1 MKSICDNIPAIVF
14 WSVAIFVSLTYIGAN
29 GLWGAEDRWAEIVR
43 EMRLTGDYFHP
54 CINGV
59 PYFDKPLLG
68 YWFIVLAAA
77 ITGQLNETTVRLPS
91 AIAGLLALGATIN
104 IGRRLWSEKQARTA
118 GWILLST
125 YGFLF
130 WARTGQADM
139 EDMAAIILAVA
150 WYWARRDKPG
160 FLSYLVF
167 YLICFLGAQ
176 TKGLAAITVPVIVML
191 PDLLRQK
198 RWKSYL
204 SLSHVLALGL
214 GLAVYL
220 APFVYSEMTRT
231 GYQSSGLRMA
241 FRENIVRYF
250 RPFDHKEPFYI
261 YFYHLPKLIFPWTP
275 LILAAMWTAYTSFRK
290 LDWPSKWLTIAT
302 IFIFLFFTV
311 SGSRRAYYILPII
324 PFCALIASLYFTMQ
338 KEEKW
343 NRWVLGIQMWVFV
356 VIMATEILS
365 PAVWPVIKVH
375 IGFIA
380 PKRLVFATA
389 LLGFIALEPL
399 VLERVYPGL
408 LARVIA
414 TEKQLT
420 PSIVMAVIIVGGF
433 FAWQH
438 HLFDTYRSM
447 KPFSRELKEKID
459 KLSSDNIAFYRKLPV
474 KMLFYLDLPK
484 PALQLNDTESLRG
497 FLSLQSKTRVLVSN
511 GQYQKELID
520 VLPDE
525 MAMRP
530 TMKEKVYPWEKMEK
544 YKVWIIRSE
553 AK

>member
-1 MKSICDNIPAIVF
+1 MKSIRDNIPAIVF
-14 WSVAIFVSLTYIGAN
+14 WSVAVFVSLTYIGAN
-29 GLWGAEDRWAEIVR
+29 GLWGNEDRWAEIVR

-68 YWFIVLAAA
+68 YWFIALAAA
-77 ITGQLNETTVRLPS
+77 ITGQLNETAVRLPS

-104 IGRRLWSEKQARTA
+104 IGRRLWSEQQARTA

-130 WARTGQADM
+130 WARTGETDI
-139 EDMAAIILAVA
+139 ENMAAITLAVA

-160 FLSYLVF
+160 LLSYLIF

-176 TKGLAAITVPVIVML
+176 TKGLAAIAVPVIVVL
-191 PDLLRQK
+191 PDLLRKK

-214 GLAVYL
+214 GLAVYM

-231 GYQSSGLRMA
+231 GYQSSGLGMA

-261 YFYHLPKLIFPWTP
+261 YFYHLPQLIFPWTP
-275 LILAAMWTAYTSFRK
+275 LILAAMWTAYTSIRR

-302 IFIFLFFTV
+302 TLIFIFFTI
-311 SGSRRAYYILPII
+311 SGSRRAYYIIPII
-324 PFCALIASLYFTMQ
+324 PFCALMASLYLMMQ
-338 KEEKW
+338 REEKW
-343 NRWVLGIQMWVFV
+343 NRVVFGIQMWVFV
-356 VIMATEILS
+356 VIIAAEILS
-365 PAVWPVIKVH
+365 PAVWPVIKGY

-380 PKRLVFATA
+380 SKGLVFATA
-389 LLGFIALEPL
+389 LIGFIALAPL

-433 FAWQH
+433 FVWQYH
-438 HLFDTYRSM
+438 IFDTYRSM
-447 KPFSRELKEKID
+447 RPFSRELKEKIE
-459 KLSSDNIAFYRKLPV
+459 KLSLNNIAFYRRFPA
-474 KMLFYLDLPK
+474 KMLFYLDLPE
-484 PALQLNDTESLRG
+484 PATLLNDAESLRE
-497 FLSLQSKTRVLVSN
+497 FLSSQGKTRVLVSED
-511 GQYQKELID
+511 QYQKELID
-520 VLPDE
+520 ILPDE

-544 YKVWIIRSE
+544 YEAWIIQGE

>member
-1 MKSICDNIPAIVF
+1 MKSIRDNIPAIVF
-14 WSVAIFVSLTYIGAN
+14 WSVAVFVSLAYIGAN

-68 YWFIVLAAA
+68 YWLIALAAA

-130 WARTGQADM
+130 WARTGETDM
-139 EDMAAIILAVA
+139 ENMAAITLAVA

-176 TKGLAAITVPVIVML
+176 TKGLAAIAVPVVIVL
-191 PDLLRQK
+191 PDLLREK

-214 GLAVYL
+214 GLVVYL
-220 APFVYSEMTRT
+220 APFVYSEMTRA
-231 GYQSSGLRMA
+231 GYQSSGLGMV

-250 RPFDHKEPFYI
+250 RPFDHKEPFYV
-261 YFYHLPKLIFPWTP
+261 YFYYLPKVIFPWTP
-275 LILAAMWTAYTSFRK
+275 LILAAMWTAYTSFRR
-290 LDWPSKWLTIAT
+290 LDWPSKWLTIT
-302 IFIFLFFTV
+302 TTFIFLFFTV
-311 SGSRRAYYILPII
+311 SGSRRTYYILPII
-324 PFCALIASLYFTMQ
+324 PFCALIASLYLMMQ
-338 KEEKW
+338 KKEKW
-343 NRWVLGIQMWVFV
+343 NRVVLGIQMLVLV
-356 VIMATEILS
+356 VIIAAEILS
-365 PAVWPVIKVH
+365 PAVWPVIKVR

-380 PKRLVFATA
+380 PKELVFATV
-389 LLGFIALEPL
+389 LIGFIAMAPL

-420 PSIVMAVIIVGGF
+420 LSLVMAVIIVGGF
-433 FAWQH
+433 FVWQYRI
-438 HLFDTYRSM
+438 FDTYRSVR
-447 KPFSRELKEKID
+447 PFSRELKEKIA
-459 KLSSDNIAFYRKLPV
+459 KLSPDNIVFYRKLPV
-474 KMLFYLDLPK
+474 KMSFYLDLSK
-484 PALQLNDTESLRG
+484 PAILLNDTESLRD
-497 FLSLQSKTRVLVSN
+497 FLNLQGKKTIVLVSN
-511 GQYQKELID
+511 SQYQEEISN
-520 VLPDE
+520 VLPNE
-525 MAMRP
+525 MVMRSI
-530 TMKEKVYPWEKMEK
+530 MKEKLYPWEKRKK
-544 YKVWIIRSE
+544 YEAWII
-553 AK
+553 